1 MVFISLGYLVYAYIN
16 TTDPFINTGYPK
28 VTLNIG
34 YGFTLGTAF
43 ISFFLYTQIMYEA
56 VMQGTIYKKLKYYFY
71 AFFARILLLTISAVL
86 NITFYV
92 KVEENETFLVFS
104 SFTILVMIVCARPRM
119 QEISEDLILTN
130 PELTYIRNPEKDF
143 FDE

>member
-1 MVFISLGYLVYAYIN
+1 
-16 TTDPFINTGYPK
+16 
-28 VTLNIG
+28 
-34 YGFTLGTAF
+34 
-43 ISFFLYTQIMYEA
+43 
-56 VMQGTIYKKLKYYFY
+56 MQGTIYKKLKYYFY